1 MSKISYR
8 VLKPFGLRGKTAQ
21 VGEILDDIPPGD
33 AEILRW
39 HKKIEPVNV
48 VEPQADVGD
57 DEPVKLQTPE
67 SDRAPLVKRRGRK
80 PKSE

>member
-8 VLKPFGLRGKTAQ
+8 VLKPFGIPGGVAQ
-21 VGEILDDIPPGD
+21 VGEILDDIPPGV

-48 VEPQADVGD
+48 VEPQADVRD
-57 DEPVKLQTPE
+57 DAPVKLETPE
-67 SDRAPLVKRRGRK
+67 SGRAPLVKRRGRP
-80 PKSE
+80 PKGE